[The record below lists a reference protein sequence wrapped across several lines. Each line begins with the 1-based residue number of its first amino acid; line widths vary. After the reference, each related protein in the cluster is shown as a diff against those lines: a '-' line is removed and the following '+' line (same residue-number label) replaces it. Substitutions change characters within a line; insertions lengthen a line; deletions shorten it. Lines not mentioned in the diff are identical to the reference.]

1 MSSGQ
6 LIIRLLPS
14 KYPTEDLIVIS
25 VAVGPLCFPAWALIL
40 LAGGHSIFVGD
51 LTIFLFLDS
60 II

>member
-25 VAVGPLCFPAWALIL
+25 VAVSPLCYQEAIVF
-40 LAGGHSIFVGD
+40 G
-51 LTIFLFLDS
+51 
-60 II
+60 